1 MLSWS
6 QETLPARQHFG
17 ASRTVAVV
25 LRYCGVTKVL
35 PTPAYALS
43 NELFSRRL
51 LTEKFV
57 QLTAVHIIFILKCTV
72 FVGTE
77 FFTRFEYANRHH
89 GP

>member
-6 QETLPARQHFG
+6 QEMLPVRQHFG

-51 LTEKFV
+51 LMEKFV
-57 QLTAVHIIFILKCTV
+57 QPTAVHIIFILKCTV

-77 FFTRFEYANRHH
+77 FTRFEYANRHH